1 MTISWSELIRT
12 IPEQWDGETI
22 RPEKIAQ
29 MSKNYESWKQLIKP
43 LASLLPLDSTPTDF
57 VYELANHQS
66 AAYESSGYFHHG
78 PGAQGTALP
87 SNPLH
92 AGLCQ
97 IAAALN
103 NKKIS
108 SLELTIQSVERLQDI
123 QPVTNACVAMDA
135 DQALKA
141 AKSRDA
147 DTESSETRHPLL
159 HGVPLAH
166 KDLLYR
172 QNVHVSCGI
181 KPRNIRPY
189 AYEGDARVLEKMQA
203 HGFVDVARLHMTEF
217 AFDPSGL
224 NTEFGACHNPWSL
237 DRVPGG
243 SSSGSAA
250 AVASRAVFAA
260 IGSDTGGSIRIPA
273 ALCSLTG
280 LKPTWNLV
288 STQGAMPLSHTND
301 HLGPIARSAADCAH
315 MMSVLVDEQ
324 HTPATIL
331 KSLTDGFHAV
341 AQGAFTNLKNIRIGV
356 PTSFFFDDVDSEIES
371 IIRESIKLFQ
381 QHGATVIDLPDFEWA
396 QINALGAVIT
406 RVEAGTRVARLHQI
420 EGLHH
425 EVLERFQEGLA
436 LPGTLYMQALNERAY
451 HLHRFMTQVMHQVD
465 VILTPVCR
473 IKTPFISDLEP
484 GAQHAPFY
492 RSELTILNR
501 PINYLGLPALSV
513 PCGFVSA
520 GDSKHLPVGLQLIG
534 KPYADAK
541 LLGLGATWQKMTDF
555 HLLSPDI

>member
-1 MTISWSELIRT
+1 MTTSWSELIRT

-22 RPEKIAQ
+22 RPERIAQ
-29 MSKNYESWKQLIKP
+29 MSKSYESWKQLIKP
-43 LASLLPLDSTPTDF
+43 LASQLPLDSTPTDF
-57 VYELANHQS
+57 LRELANLQS
-66 AAYESSGYFHHG
+66 AVYESNGYFHHG
-78 PGAQGTALP
+78 PGAQATALP

-97 IAAALN
+97 IAAALK

-108 SLELTIQSVERLQDI
+108 SLELTIQSVERMQDI
-123 QPVTNACVAMDA
+123 QPSTNACVALDA
-135 DQALKA
+135 NQALEI
-141 AKSRDA
+141 AKSRDT
-147 DTESSETRHPLL
+147 DTRFSESRHQLL

-181 KPRNIRPY
+181 KPRAIRPY
-189 AYEGDARVLEKMQA
+189 AYAGNACVLEKMWA
-203 HGFVDVARLHMTEF
+203 HGSVDVARLHMTEF

-260 IGSDTGGSIRIPA
+260 IGSDTGGSIRIPS
-273 ALCSLTG
+273 ALCGLTG

-301 HLGPIARSAADCAH
+301 HLGPIARSASDCAH
-315 MMSVLVDEQ
+315 MMNVLMDEQ
-324 HTPATIL
+324 HIPASIL
-331 KSLTDGFHAV
+331 KSLADGFRAV
-341 AQGAFTNLKNIRIGV
+341 AQGAFANLKNIRIGV
-356 PTSFFFDDVDSEIES
+356 PTSFFFDDIDPEIEL
-371 IIRESIKLFQ
+371 IIRESIRHFQ
-381 QHGATVIDLPDFEWA
+381 QHGATVIDLPNFEWA

-406 RVEAGTRVARLHQI
+406 RVEAGTRLARLHQI
-420 EGLHH
+420 EGLHQ

-436 LPGTLYMQALNERAY
+436 LPGTLYMQALNERSY
-451 HLHRFMTQVMHQVD
+451 HLYRFITQVMQQVD

-473 IKTPFISDLEP
+473 IKPPLISDLEP
-484 GAQHAPFY
+484 GAPNAPFY
-492 RSELTILNR
+492 RAELTILNR
-501 PINYLGLPALSV
+501 PINYLGLPALSL
-513 PCGFVSA
+513 PCGFASSND
-520 GDSKHLPVGLQLIG
+520 GKRLPVGLQLIG

-541 LLGLGATWQKMTDF
+541 LLGVGATWQKMTDF
-555 HLLSPDI
+555 HLSSPEI